1 VREHGARLN
10 VAVLGDGAPGVVLA
24 NQSGNDPCAWMPLA
38 RELAGKGMRALVFEY
53 DDNSR
58 ADREVL
64 AAARALRAAGVRR
77 VAAIGASLGGRAVV
91 QAAARDRGA
100 LAAAVSLSAERSVRA
115 MPELLP
121 VARRVRV
128 PSLYIGSRDD
138 GYTMFGRDTRQFHRV
153 TPAKVNRMV
162 LVPGGDH
169 GVQLLSDATGSRV
182 RAAIFAFLRANAA

>member
-1 VREHGARLN
+1 MADLELMRGRVTASCSGAGPGWRALAVREHGARLN

-24 NQSGNDPCAWMPLA
+24 NQSGNDPCAWVPLA

-64 AAARALRAAGVRR
+64 AAARALRAAGVRH

-100 LAAAVSLSAERSVRA
+100 LTAAVSLSA
-115 MPELLP
+115 
-121 VARRVRV
+121 
-128 PSLYIGSRDD
+128 G
-138 GYTMFGRDTRQFHRV
+138 
-153 TPAKVNRMV
+153 VNRML

-169 GVQLLSDATGSRV
+169 GVQLLSDANGSRV
-182 RAAIFAFLRANAA
+182 RAAIFAFLRANAG